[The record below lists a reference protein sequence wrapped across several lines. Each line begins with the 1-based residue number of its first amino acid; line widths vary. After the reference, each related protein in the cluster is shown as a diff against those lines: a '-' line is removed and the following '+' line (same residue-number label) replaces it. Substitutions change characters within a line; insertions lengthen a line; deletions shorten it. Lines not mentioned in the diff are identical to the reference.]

1 MNDFDNAM
9 GAQKVVN
16 VEDQIVETAPISETD
31 APADEIDNKPEVKNF
46 APVITEE
53 ETLPEQPIVPSNVP
67 QERAPMN
74 HDVHV
79 AREAPTLG
87 LNLTAEAAETKK
99 KLDKERRLSIMV
111 PLDFGEK
118 HGATKIV
125 NINGYQ
131 LEILKNV
138 YVEVPE
144 SVANLIMNSNR
155 QSVQNRTNHPRNVNN
170 LDERSKY
177 AIGA

>member
-9 GAQKVVN
+9 GAQKVVD
-16 VEDQIVETAPISETD
+16 VEDQIVETADISETD
-31 APADEIDNKPEVKNF
+31 LPADEVDNTPAKNF
-46 APVITEE
+46 APVMTQDAA
-53 ETLPEQPIVPSNVP
+53 LPEQEIVPSNVP
-67 QERAPMN
+67 QQKAPMN

-99 KLDKERRLSIMV
+99 KLDKERRFSIMV

-155 QSVQNRTNHPRNVNN
+155 QSVQTRTNHPRNVNN
-170 LDERSKY
+170 LDERSKR